1 MGSCSCVHCVCAYSL
16 SLQCVHSQTQIALL
30 SMIYAYLCGHSPI
43 HLTSLCCHSEYSFGE
58 EIAEMLDAISLLNAN
73 TKEVEDDMESA
84 R

>member
-1 MGSCSCVHCVCAYSL
+1 
-16 SLQCVHSQTQIALL
+16 
-30 SMIYAYLCGHSPI
+30 MIYAYLCGHSPI